1 MEKLLD
7 LIDVINEAV
16 GDAISD
22 MLVVETILHA
32 RGWNVTDWEA
42 AYTDLP
48 NRLMKV
54 LVEVGYSMW
63 ICERYLQNYFFLQDR
78 TLITTTD
85 AERRCVTPE
94 GLQNEIDAL
103 IGKYDK
109 ARAFVRPSGTEDLVR
124 VYAEAATREQADKLA
139 LEVAKKVFEMAGG
152 VGNPPEIA

>member
-1 MEKLLD
+1 M
-7 LIDVINEAV
+7 
-16 GDAISD
+16 
-22 MLVVETILHA
+22 
-32 RGWNVTDWEA
+32 
-42 AYTDLP
+42 
-48 NRLMKV
+48 
-54 LVEVGYSMW
+54 
-63 ICERYLQNYFFLQDR
+63 QDR